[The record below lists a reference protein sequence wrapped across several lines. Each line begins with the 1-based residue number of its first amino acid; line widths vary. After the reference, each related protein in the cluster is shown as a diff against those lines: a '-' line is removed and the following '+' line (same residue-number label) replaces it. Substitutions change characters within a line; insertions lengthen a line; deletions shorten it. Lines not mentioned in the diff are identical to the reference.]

1 MLILLAHAHA
11 VTLEEAWAAAAKNS
25 LDLGLVHESTL
36 QTETL
41 RGQAAALIS
50 PKLVLGGNYTYNE
63 YEIAWDPSEMIPE
76 EFAALMGE
84 QEPIVFQKKSYF
96 DANISVIQPLFSGQA
111 LPAFQAA
118 NAMIRA
124 DRSAEVGIKGQ
135 VKAGV
140 AKAYYGLA
148 VAREGERVAQAALDN
163 AKKHVDI
170 VQQQLTVG
178 VAPPTARL
186 QADIAM
192 SRAQRSVAEAHE
204 GVVKAGEAFKKL
216 TGLPEDAAVELPPQ
230 RELPYTSVDEVL
242 DRAAKNRPEILTAN
256 QRVIASQ
263 RSALATNMGWFP
275 TVDGR
280 FTWSWTQNNVGFND
294 DPTFWQFVVT
304 ADWVLWDGGFRL
316 ANGQKSASQVR
327 QARLALEKAEADA
340 GEQVRTLWSTRQKA
354 AASLDTVEHEAVLAE
369 ENLRIA
375 EVAFGAGGI
384 SFLELEDARLGLL
397 ASKMSVLNER
407 MQRDLA
413 TIDLLAATGDL

>member
-1 MLILLAHAHA
+1 MLILIAPALAL
-11 VTLEEAWAAAAKNS
+11 TLEEAWSAAEKNS

-41 RGQAAALIS
+41 RGQAAALVS

-63 YEIAWDPSEMIPE
+63 YEISWDPSSMIPE
-76 EFAALMGE
+76 QFAEFIGE
-84 QEPIVFQKKSYF
+84 QEPIVFQKKSFF

-111 LPAFQAA
+111 IPALQAA
-118 NAMIRA
+118 DAMIRA
-124 DRSAEVGIKGQ
+124 DRAAETGIKGQ

-148 VAREGERVAQAALDN
+148 VAREAERVAQAALEN

-170 VQQQLTVG
+170 VQQQLNVG

-186 QADIAM
+186 QAEIAL
-192 SRAQRSVAEAHE
+192 SRALRSLAEAHE

-216 TGLPEDAAVELPPQ
+216 TGLPVDSAVELPPP
-230 RELPYTSVDEVL
+230 RELPYTTAEDATS
-242 DRAAKNRPEILTAN
+242 RAAVHRPEIIAASRRVTA
-256 QRVIASQ
+256 VK
-263 RSALATNMGWFP
+263 RSALATNMGWLP

-280 FTWSWTQNNVGFND
+280 FTWSWTQNNVGFNE

-316 ANGQKSASQVR
+316 ANGQKYASQVR
-327 QARLALEKAEADA
+327 QAKLAAEKAEVDA
-340 GEQVRTLWSTRQKA
+340 GEQIRTLWSTRQKA

-384 SFLELEDARLGLL
+384 SFLELEDARVGLL
-397 ASKMSVLNER
+397 ASKMSVLSER